1 MKNEFR
7 SRFFASFIAGGMLF
21 GMSAFAAL
29 AQELVV
35 QGNSRV
41 DATTIKSYFSGQSAA
56 ELEKELSATG
66 LFSSVRVSKVGS
78 KLVVKVTENNIIN
91 RVAFEG
97 NKKLVS
103 EVLEGELQLKSRGA
117 FSEAALE
124 ADTARLKEVY
134 ERSGRSNA
142 QVSSRVVP
150 LPNGKIDVVFT
161 IVEGDKTGVKVID
174 FTGNKA
180 FSAGRLRDEM
190 TTTQSNF
197 LSWLKTSDIYDP
209 DRLASDAELVRR
221 FYLRNGYAD
230 VQITGTDVQYDA
242 TMADT
247 RL

>member
-7 SRFFASFIAGGMLF
+7 SRFFASFIAAGMLF

-117 FSEAALE
+117 FSEARRPVHGE
-124 ADTARLKEVY
+124 RLGY
-134 ERSGRSNA
+134 FGGSER
-142 QVSSRVVP
+142 
-150 LPNGKIDVVFT
+150 GKGHAV
-161 IVEGDKTGVKVID
+161 
-174 FTGNKA
+174 
-180 FSAGRLRDEM
+180 
-190 TTTQSNF
+190 
-197 LSWLKTSDIYDP
+197 
-209 DRLASDAELVRR
+209 ASDGHGLAVFNPPGDIGKMVSAVAHGRRFHGDTTLSHDGREDKSALPPSPRGHCHLPTPRVRR
-221 FYLRNGYAD
+221 SFPRRPGRKKRD
-230 VQITGTDVQYDA
+230 GPEWQSVMDDH
-242 TMADT
+242 
-247 RL
+247 R